1 MTARGPAAPV
11 DADQRPLSE
20 ARPLAVTLTCINISF
35 AWQAHDGLM
44 STPSSSP
51 QDVHKAQLIEA
62 RTQLLARIAYERGG
76 LVSRADMAA
85 DHFDNSFQS
94 RAQILTER
102 QTEFAMNEHETAE
115 LGDIEAALERIQAGT
130 YGTCTDC
137 GITIP
142 AARLNAYPTAKRCI
156 DCQSLAEHHR

>member
-1 MTARGPAAPV
+1 
-11 DADQRPLSE
+11 
-20 ARPLAVTLTCINISF
+20 
-35 AWQAHDGLM
+35 M

-51 QDVHKAQLIEA
+51 QDVFKAQLIEA
-62 RTQLLARIAYERGG
+62 RAQLLARIAHERGG

-102 QTEFAMNEHETAE
+102 EAEFALNEHETAE

-130 YGTCTDC
+130 YGQCTDC
-137 GITIP
+137 GVTIP
-142 AARLNAYPTAKRCI
+142 PARLNAYPTAKRCI
-156 DCQSLAEHHR
+156 DCQTVVEQRR

>member
-1 MTARGPAAPV
+1 
-11 DADQRPLSE
+11 
-20 ARPLAVTLTCINISF
+20 
-35 AWQAHDGLM
+35 M

-51 QDVHKAQLIEA
+51 QDVYKAQLIET
-62 RTQLLARIAYERGG
+62 RTELLKRIAYERGG

-94 RAQILTER
+94 RAQIQTER

-130 YGTCTDC
+130 YGQCIDC

-142 AARLNAYPTAKRCI
+142 TARLNAYPTAKRCV
-156 DCQSLAEHHR
+156 DCQSSTEQHR

>member
-1 MTARGPAAPV
+1 MQINGC
-11 DADQRPLSE
+11 LSE
-20 ARPLAVTLTCINISF
+20 ARHVTAKLTCINISS
-35 AWQAHDGLM
+35 ASQAHDGPM

-51 QDVHKAQLIEA
+51 QDAWKAQLIAA
-62 RTQLLARIAYERGG
+62 RTQLLKRIAYERGG

-94 RAQILTER
+94 RAQIRTER

-137 GITIP
+137 GVTIP
-142 AARLNAYPTAKRCI
+142 AARLHAYPTAKRCI
-156 DCQSLAEHHR
+156 DCQSLIEHHR